1 MTPGDGGGMRWINWH
16 IRITGMN
23 LPSTFSMLSK
33 KQKPLKTLMVSAVRP
48 STPPCYSPEAGG
60 LCCLKHKKTKK
71 KPLSCFYQTFHV
83 LHRGVQKTLLP
94 HVPDSEQAGA
104 AEAMV
109 FSPPQRIFQLSLF
122 SSYYYSSIH
131 SCTRCITRWKSIVLT
146 AFQAV
151 KGIHPVKIEI
161 ELLLQDLVWAFKM
174 SDAAYVLIVWK

>member
-1 MTPGDGGGMRWINWH
+1 
-16 IRITGMN
+16 MN
-23 LPSTFSMLSK
+23 LPSAFSMLSK

-48 STPPCYSPEAGG
+48 STPPCYSPEAWG

-109 FSPPQRIFQLSLF
+109 FFRLRKESFNCLF
-122 SSYYYSSIH
+122 SPAIQTPAVMRLRTVATGGEVSAVGRPDTDHGNHLPKGKKKTPSVID
-131 SCTRCITRWKSIVLT
+131 IDSIVITVVRLLT
-146 AFQAV
+146 
-151 KGIHPVKIEI
+151 
-161 ELLLQDLVWAFKM
+161 
-174 SDAAYVLIVWK
+174 